1 MRIRSMFFKANA
13 AAALANPVLQANMRT
28 SKGKFV
34 DKRAVAIKEIDDFEG
49 TREAGK
55 AVRNRVLQDLDLW
68 LEKFESAATA
78 RGATVLWAKDGAE
91 ICRHVVD
98 IARRHGVKKA
108 VKSKSMLSEE
118 AGLNHALEAAGV
130 RPVETDLGEYILQI
144 NDNEP
149 PSHIIAPVVHKG
161 LDEVADLFA
170 RVHGTP
176 RKTEIPELT
185 REARETLREHFL
197 DADMGISGG
206 NFLVAETGSVALVT
220 NEGNG
225 RMVTTLPR
233 VHVVVTGIEKVIPTL
248 EDLSLLL
255 RLLIRSATG
264 QSISNYV
271 SLLTGVKQPDE
282 SDGPEHL
289 YFVLV
294 DNGRADLVG
303 SKFQDMLR
311 CIRCGACMN
320 HCPVYQTI
328 GGHAYGWV
336 YPGPMGS
343 VLTPLFMGLDKAIDL
358 PHAAT
363 LCNQCGVVCPVKIPL
378 PELLRQLREK
388 QVEKNLRP
396 LVERLAFKAWAWV
409 ACRPRLYALGT
420 RFGVRYLNWLAAG
433 RDRIGVL
440 GVAPEWTRG
449 RDFPAPEGKTF
460 RDLYAQGKR

>member
-1 MRIRSMFFKANA
+1 
-13 AAALANPVLQANMRT
+13 
-28 SKGKFV
+28 
-34 DKRAVAIKEIDDFEG
+34 
-49 TREAGK
+49 
-55 AVRNRVLQDLDLW
+55 
-68 LEKFESAATA
+68 
-78 RGATVLWAKDGAE
+78 
-91 ICRHVVD
+91 
-98 IARRHGVKKA
+98 
-108 VKSKSMLSEE
+108 MLSEE

-271 SLLTGVKQPDE
+271 SLLTGVKQPE
-282 SDGPEHL
+282 EADGPEHL

-303 SKFQDMLR
+303 SPFQDMLR

-343 VLTPLFMGLDKAIDL
+343 VLTPLFMGLDQAIDL

-396 LVERLAFKAWAWV
+396 LMERLAFKAWAWV
-409 ACRPRLYALGT
+409 ACRPKLYALGT
-420 RFGVRYLNWLAAG
+420 RIGVRYLNWLAAG
-433 RDRIGVL
+433 RDRIRVL